1 MDLKSGISMICLSI
15 ALLPWVEDL
24 LKLYLVTIVII
35 LTLTI
40 NVAFRIKAIWEW
52 TIEKALQEIIERLM
66 EDEDMKK
73 IIKMRFDAMV
83 KRAKEKTHA

>member
-1 MDLKSGISMICLSI
+1 MICLSI

-24 LKLYLVTIVII
+24 FKLYMIAMVVI

-40 NVAFRIKAIWEW
+40 NVAFRIKTVWEW
-52 TIEKALQEIIERLM
+52 IIEKALQEIIERLM

-83 KRAKEKTHA
+83 KRAKEKKHD